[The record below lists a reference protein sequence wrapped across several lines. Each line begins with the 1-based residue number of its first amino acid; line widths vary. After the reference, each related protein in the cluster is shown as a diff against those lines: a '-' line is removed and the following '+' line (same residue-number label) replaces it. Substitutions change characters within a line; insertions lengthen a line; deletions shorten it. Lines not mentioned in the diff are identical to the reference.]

1 MFTCML
7 GIISLK
13 NEQNKLMKPNSNLN
27 RLDTYD
33 RCMDKNVNSWKL
45 SISGR
50 SNEAWAYVNVARH
63 KDIDNSREIT
73 WIIIQVKHVS
83 FYDIM
88 GALLRATHYSS
99 RETRFPRVIGHYLLP
114 GIVISIWN
122 VSLPQVI
129 TWLDTMM
136 DGLPQEVDENPLW
149 LALPSAFDFSASV
162 AIHL

>member
-1 MFTCML
+1 ML

-50 SNEAWAYVNVARH
+50 SNEAWAYANVARH

-88 GALLRATHYSS
+88 DALLRKQL
-99 RETRFPRVIGHYLLP
+99 I
-114 GIVISIWN
+114 I
-122 VSLPQVI
+122 
-129 TWLDTMM
+129 
-136 DGLPQEVDENPLW
+136 PQEKLVFHVL
-149 LALPSAFDFSASV
+149 SAIICFQGSWFPFETSV
-162 AIHL
+162 CHR